1 MHKHLETRAMFAGTV
16 PPMRTWR
23 SVPPMHPASTFVF
36 PDARTGAAHMETAYG
51 VEGAETPPDGF
62 IYSRLGNPTVTMA
75 EQRLAAWDSSEDAA
89 LFGSG
94 MAAISTAL
102 LAWSGEDRPVWF
114 VGPLYGGTYHF
125 LEDVLPSMGREVAEM
140 DHLDQLDPTLVA
152 RGGQRPGIIYLETPA
167 NPTMQIQRIRTAAEW
182 AAQHSTDDHRI
193 LVMVDNTYLG
203 PVLQRPLEQGA
214 DLVLY
219 SATKYL
225 GGHSDLIAGGA
236 SGCADVVAKVK
247 EFRTFL
253 GGTIDLGRLGCSH
266 APWRR
271 CTSGWK
277 GNNNPPAPFSSPLRE
292 LCGQDAV
299 TSAWQEDLRDG
310 TRRLH
315 CAKQQLGGGAM
326 IGLEV
331 PGGREGAFAFL
342 DALEVFKL
350 AVSLGSTESLAEHPA
365 SMTHAGV
372 PAEVKAQT
380 GITEG
385 FVRLSI
391 GLEHPEDLMK
401 TSPKLG
407 KSPNLWRPWL
417 CDPSNGHFPGLVVLG
432 LGQRLGSRTCAPLS
446 GRPHDVERHG
456 GPRRQRCGA
465 HGPQLE
471 WRRGL
476 HHARRRDVG
485 RNPHFSRDFRP
496 AVWTWP

>member
-1 MHKHLETRAMFAGTV
+1 MHKHLETRAMFAGHR
-16 PPMRTWR
+16 PSDANMAIK
-23 SVPPMHPASTFVF
+23 PPMHPASTFVF
-36 PDARTGAAHMETAYG
+36 RDARTGAAHMETAYG

-114 VGPLYGGTYHF
+114 VGPLYGGTHHF
-125 LEDVLPSMGREVAEM
+125 LDEVLPSMGREVAEM

-182 AAQHSTDDHRI
+182 ATQHSTDDHRI

-253 GGTIDLGRLGCSH
+253 GGTIDAWTAWMLARSMETLHVRVERQQQSTGAILQS
-266 APWRR
+266 
-271 CTSGWK
+271 
-277 GNNNPPAPFSSPLRE
+277 LRK

-299 TSAWQEDLRDG
+299 SSAWEEDLHAMGQDVSI
-310 TRRLH
+310 
-315 CAKQQLGGGAM
+315 AQAQQLGGGAM

-342 DALEVFKL
+342 DALEVFQL

-372 PAEVKAQT
+372 PAEVKAQA

-391 GLEHPEDLMK
+391 GLEHPEDLMADLAQAWK
-401 TSPKLG
+401 VAQSVAT
-407 KSPNLWRPWL
+407 
-417 CDPSNGHFPGLVVLG
+417 LVV
-432 LGQRLGSRTCAPLS
+432 
-446 GRPHDVERHG
+446 
-456 GPRRQRCGA
+456 
-465 HGPQLE
+465 
-471 WRRGL
+471 
-476 HHARRRDVG
+476 
-485 RNPHFSRDFRP
+485 
-496 AVWTWP
+496 

>member
-1 MHKHLETRAMFAGTV
+1 MHKHLETRAMFAGHR
-16 PPMRTWR
+16 PSDANMAIK
-23 SVPPMHPASTFVF
+23 PPMHPASTFVF

-75 EQRLAAWDSSEDAA
+75 EQRLAAWDSSEDSA

-114 VGPLYGGTYHF
+114 VGPLYGGTHHF
-125 LEDVLPSMGREVAEM
+125 LDEVLPSMGREVAEM

-253 GGTIDLGRLGCSH
+253 GGTIDAWTAWMLARSMETLHVRVERQQQSTGAILHS
-266 APWRR
+266 
-271 CTSGWK
+271 
-277 GNNNPPAPFSSPLRE
+277 LRE
-292 LCGQDAV
+292 LCGKDAV
-299 TSAWQEDLRDG
+299 SSAWEEDLHTMGQDVSI
-310 TRRLH
+310 
-315 CAKQQLGGGAM
+315 AQAQQLGGGAM

-342 DALEVFKL
+342 DALQVFQL

-391 GLEHPEDLMK
+391 GLEHPEDLMADLAQAWK
-401 TSPKLG
+401 VAQSVAT
-407 KSPNLWRPWL
+407 
-417 CDPSNGHFPGLVVLG
+417 LVV
-432 LGQRLGSRTCAPLS
+432 
-446 GRPHDVERHG
+446 
-456 GPRRQRCGA
+456 
-465 HGPQLE
+465 
-471 WRRGL
+471 
-476 HHARRRDVG
+476 
-485 RNPHFSRDFRP
+485 
-496 AVWTWP
+496 

>member
-1 MHKHLETRAMFAGTV
+1 MHKHLETRAMFAGHR
-16 PPMRTWR
+16 PSDADMAIK
-23 SVPPMHPASTFVF
+23 PPMHPASTFVF

-114 VGPLYGGTYHF
+114 VGPLYGGTHHF
-125 LEDVLPSMGREVAEM
+125 LDEVLPSMGREVAEM
-140 DHLDQLDPTLVA
+140 DHLDQLDTTLVA

-253 GGTIDLGRLGCSH
+253 GGTIDAWTAWMLARSMETLHVRVERQQQSTGAILQS
-266 APWRR
+266 
-271 CTSGWK
+271 
-277 GNNNPPAPFSSPLRE
+277 LRE

-299 TSAWQEDLRDG
+299 SSAWEEDLHAMGQDVSIAQ
-310 TRRLH
+310 T
-315 CAKQQLGGGAM
+315 QQLGGGAM

-342 DALEVFKL
+342 DALEVFQL

-372 PAEVKAQT
+372 PAAVKAQT

-391 GLEHPEDLMK
+391 GLEHPEDLIADLAEAWK
-401 TSPKLG
+401 VAQSVAT
-407 KSPNLWRPWL
+407 
-417 CDPSNGHFPGLVVLG
+417 LVV
-432 LGQRLGSRTCAPLS
+432 
-446 GRPHDVERHG
+446 
-456 GPRRQRCGA
+456 
-465 HGPQLE
+465 
-471 WRRGL
+471 
-476 HHARRRDVG
+476 
-485 RNPHFSRDFRP
+485 
-496 AVWTWP
+496 

>member
-1 MHKHLETRAMFAGTV
+1 MHKHLETRAMFAGHR
-16 PPMRTWR
+16 PSDANMAIK
-23 SVPPMHPASTFVF
+23 PPMHPASTFVF
-36 PDARTGAAHMETAYG
+36 PDARTGAAHMETAYD

-114 VGPLYGGTYHF
+114 VGPLYGGTHHF
-125 LEDVLPSMGREVAEM
+125 LDEVLPSMGREVAEM
-140 DHLDQLDPTLVA
+140 DHLDQLDRTLVA

-253 GGTIDLGRLGCSH
+253 GGTIDAWTAWMLARSMETLHVRVERQQQSTGAILQS
-266 APWRR
+266 
-271 CTSGWK
+271 
-277 GNNNPPAPFSSPLRE
+277 LRE

-299 TSAWQEDLRDG
+299 SSAWEEDLHAMGQDVSIAQ
-310 TRRLH
+310 T
-315 CAKQQLGGGAM
+315 QQLGGGAM

-342 DALEVFKL
+342 DALEVFQL

-391 GLEHPEDLMK
+391 GLEHPEDLVADLAQAWK
-401 TSPKLG
+401 VAQSVAT
-407 KSPNLWRPWL
+407 
-417 CDPSNGHFPGLVVLG
+417 LVV
-432 LGQRLGSRTCAPLS
+432 
-446 GRPHDVERHG
+446 
-456 GPRRQRCGA
+456 
-465 HGPQLE
+465 
-471 WRRGL
+471 
-476 HHARRRDVG
+476 
-485 RNPHFSRDFRP
+485 
-496 AVWTWP
+496 

>member
-1 MHKHLETRAMFAGTV
+1 MKQSTQIRIMYKHLETRAMFAGHR
-16 PPMRTWR
+16 PSDANMAIK
-23 SVPPMHPASTFVF
+23 PPMHPASTFVF

-51 VEGAETPPDGF
+51 VEGAETPANGF

-114 VGPLYGGTYHF
+114 VGPLYGGTHHF
-125 LEDVLPSMGREVAEM
+125 LDEVLPSMGREVVEM

-182 AAQHSTDDHRI
+182 AAQHSTEDHRI

-253 GGTIDLGRLGCSH
+253 GGTIDAWTAWMLARSMETLHVRVERQQQSTGAILQS
-266 APWRR
+266 
-271 CTSGWK
+271 
-277 GNNNPPAPFSSPLRE
+277 LRE

-299 TSAWQEDLRDG
+299 SSAWEEDLHAMGQDVSIAQ
-310 TRRLH
+310 T
-315 CAKQQLGGGAM
+315 QQLGGGAM

-342 DALEVFKL
+342 DALEVFQL

-391 GLEHPEDLMK
+391 GLEHPEDLTADLAQAWK
-401 TSPKLG
+401 VAQSVAT
-407 KSPNLWRPWL
+407 
-417 CDPSNGHFPGLVVLG
+417 LVV
-432 LGQRLGSRTCAPLS
+432 
-446 GRPHDVERHG
+446 
-456 GPRRQRCGA
+456 
-465 HGPQLE
+465 
-471 WRRGL
+471 
-476 HHARRRDVG
+476 
-485 RNPHFSRDFRP
+485 
-496 AVWTWP
+496 

>member
-1 MHKHLETRAMFAGTV
+1 MHKHLETRAMFAGHR
-16 PPMRTWR
+16 PSDANMAIK
-23 SVPPMHPASTFVF
+23 PPMHPASTFVF

-114 VGPLYGGTYHF
+114 VGPLYGGSHHF
-125 LEDVLPSMGREVAEM
+125 LDEVLPSMGREVAEM

-253 GGTIDLGRLGCSH
+253 GGTIDAWTAWMLARSMETLHVRVERQQQSTGAILQS
-266 APWRR
+266 
-271 CTSGWK
+271 
-277 GNNNPPAPFSSPLRE
+277 LRE

-299 TSAWQEDLRDG
+299 SSAWEEDLHAMGQDVSIAQ
-310 TRRLH
+310 T
-315 CAKQQLGGGAM
+315 QQLGGGAM

-342 DALEVFKL
+342 DALEVFQL

-391 GLEHPEDLMK
+391 GLEHPEDLMADLAQAWK
-401 TSPKLG
+401 VAQSVAT
-407 KSPNLWRPWL
+407 
-417 CDPSNGHFPGLVVLG
+417 LVV
-432 LGQRLGSRTCAPLS
+432 
-446 GRPHDVERHG
+446 
-456 GPRRQRCGA
+456 
-465 HGPQLE
+465 
-471 WRRGL
+471 
-476 HHARRRDVG
+476 
-485 RNPHFSRDFRP
+485 
-496 AVWTWP
+496 

>member
-1 MHKHLETRAMFAGTV
+1 MHKHLETRAMFAGHR
-16 PPMRTWR
+16 PSDANMAIK
-23 SVPPMHPASTFVF
+23 PPMHPASTFVF

-114 VGPLYGGTYHF
+114 VGPLYGGTHHF
-125 LEDVLPSMGREVAEM
+125 LDEVLPSMGREVAEM
-140 DHLDQLDPTLVA
+140 DHLDQLGPTLVA

-253 GGTIDLGRLGCSH
+253 GGTIDAWTAWMLARSMETLHVRVERQQQSTGAILQS
-266 APWRR
+266 
-271 CTSGWK
+271 
-277 GNNNPPAPFSSPLRE
+277 LRE

-299 TSAWQEDLRDG
+299 SSAWEEDLHAMGQDVSIAQ
-310 TRRLH
+310 T
-315 CAKQQLGGGAM
+315 QQLGGGAM

-342 DALEVFKL
+342 DALEVFQL

-391 GLEHPEDLMK
+391 GLEHPEDLMADLAQAWK
-401 TSPKLG
+401 VAQSVAT
-407 KSPNLWRPWL
+407 
-417 CDPSNGHFPGLVVLG
+417 LVV
-432 LGQRLGSRTCAPLS
+432 
-446 GRPHDVERHG
+446 
-456 GPRRQRCGA
+456 
-465 HGPQLE
+465 
-471 WRRGL
+471 
-476 HHARRRDVG
+476 
-485 RNPHFSRDFRP
+485 
-496 AVWTWP
+496 